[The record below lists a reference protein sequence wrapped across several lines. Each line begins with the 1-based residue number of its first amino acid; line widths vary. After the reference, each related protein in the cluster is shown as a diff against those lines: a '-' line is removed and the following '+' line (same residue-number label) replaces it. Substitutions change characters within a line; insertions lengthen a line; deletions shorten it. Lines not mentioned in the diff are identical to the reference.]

1 MVLGEP
7 ANVLHVSGMILMQKK
22 KEKKNCKLEETGSG
36 KRENK
41 RTHRKEIIP
50 KFVVLGCGFANF
62 EWVFLFRQSFE
73 WGWS

>member
-7 ANVLHVSGMILMQKK
+7 ANVLHVSGVILMQKK
-22 KEKKNCKLEETGSG
+22 EKKLPIEETGCG

-41 RTHRKEIIP
+41 HTHRKEIIP
-50 KFVVLGCGFANF
+50 KFVVSGCRFANF

-73 WGWS
+73 

>member
-22 KEKKNCKLEETGSG
+22 EKKLPDRKKKGSR

-41 RTHRKEIIP
+41 HTHRKEIIP
-50 KFVVLGCGFANF
+50 KFVVSGCGFANF
-62 EWVFLFRQSFE
+62 KWVFLFRQSFE